1 MDCFLH
7 IHHLPF
13 TAKKEWKT
21 RGGDDWGWIRIRI
34 DAVYAKMAKME
45 LGTILMYK
53 SVAISTFKFSRSQDF
68 NMKRITLIVSFLFIC
83 LLILGVPIGQ
93 FVARNLKFVYKYS
106 VQHILGQ
113 SESRKYVNKR
123 DLNFEKDVNL
133 ITFEFKYHYENY
145 NLRSI

>member
-1 MDCFLH
+1 
-7 IHHLPF
+7 
-13 TAKKEWKT
+13 
-21 RGGDDWGWIRIRI
+21 
-34 DAVYAKMAKME
+34 ME
-45 LGTILMYK
+45 LATILMYK

-133 ITFEFKYHYENY
+133 ITFEFKYNYENY

>member
-21 RGGDDWGWIRIRI
+21 RGDDWGWIRIRI
-34 DAVYAKMAKME
+34 DAVYAEME
-45 LGTILMYK
+45 LATILMYK

-93 FVARNLKFVYKYS
+93 FVARNSKFVYKYS

-133 ITFEFKYHYENY
+133 ITFEFKYYYYYENY